1 MSIVLASGSPRRKE
15 LLEMLGIEDMK
26 IIPAKG
32 EEIPPE
38 GAGPAELVVA
48 LATAKG
54 REVAAQCAADDVIIA
69 ADTIVWH
76 DGRVFGKPHSREQ
89 AATMLRS
96 LSGRAHEVYTG
107 VIVIK
112 NGREVSGAERS
123 VVHFRELSE
132 DEIQRYI
139 DTGEPMDKAGAVRA
153 RHRGRLLQRH
163 GSAAVPSR
171 RNAEG
176 TGSGS
181 ALKEYLKKNGIR
193 IGIIVAAA
201 ALIIGLGSAA
211 RNGKISL
218 SQNAFG
224 IFKSP
229 IQKAMSS
236 TVNWFNTIYGYLFD
250 YDSLLADNESLRTQL
265 AEAQQAARD
274 GISASEENVRLRE
287 ALNLRAKHTD
297 YELES
302 SKVVLWSSSN
312 WSSSFTISKG
322 ASSGIEYGDPVITE
336 YGALVGQVTE
346 LGETWATVSTLID
359 VDMSVGAFV
368 GDTGTSGMVMGE
380 FALMKNKQ
388 AKLTF
393 LADGAQ
399 IFVGDEVLTSGQGG
413 AFPQGLVIGTITA
426 VQTEAGGQIEF
437 GLVQPQCNFESLVQV
452 FVIKSF
458 EVVE

>member
-1 MSIVLASGSPRRKE
+1 M
-15 LLEMLGIEDMK
+15 
-26 IIPAKG
+26 
-32 EEIPPE
+32 
-38 GAGPAELVVA
+38 
-48 LATAKG
+48 
-54 REVAAQCAADDVIIA
+54 
-69 ADTIVWH
+69 
-76 DGRVFGKPHSREQ
+76 
-89 AATMLRS
+89 
-96 LSGRAHEVYTG
+96 
-107 VIVIK
+107 
-112 NGREVSGAERS
+112 
-123 VVHFRELSE
+123 
-132 DEIQRYI
+132 
-139 DTGEPMDKAGAVRA
+139 
-153 RHRGRLLQRH
+153 
-163 GSAAVPSR
+163 
-171 RNAEG
+171 
-176 TGSGS
+176 
-181 ALKEYLKKNGIR
+181 KEYLKKNGIR
-193 IGIIVAAA
+193 IGIIVAAV

-218 SQNAFG
+218 GQNAFG
-224 IFKSP
+224 IFKAP
-229 IQKAMSS
+229 VQKAMSS

-250 YDSLLADNESLRTQL
+250 YDS
-265 AEAQQAARD
+265 QQAARD

-452 FVIKSF
+452 FVVKSF